1 MKKRF
6 TEEQIIGILKE
17 NEAGLNVRELV
28 RQYGVSE
35 QTIYRWKNKYGG
47 MDVSEEAKRLKALE
61 VENSQLKRLVA
72 DKELDIQILKETL
85 ALESKNF

>member
-6 TEEQIIGILKE
+6 TEAQIIGILKE
-17 NEAGLNVRELV
+17 NEAGLKVRELV

-47 MDVSEEAKRLKALE
+47 MDVSEAKRLKVLE

-72 DKELDIQILKETL
+72 EKELDILGLKAVL
-85 ALESKNF
+85 

>member
-17 NEAGLNVRELV
+17 NEAGLKVRELV

-47 MDVSEEAKRLKALE
+47 MDVSEAKRLKALE

-72 DKELDIQILKETL
+72 DKELDILGLKAVL
-85 ALESKNF
+85 SKKY

>member
-17 NEAGLNVRELV
+17 NEAGAKVVELV
-28 RQYGVSE
+28 RRYGVCE

-47 MDVSEEAKRLKALE
+47 MDVSEARRLKVLE
-61 VENSQLKRLVA
+61 TENSQLKRLVA
-72 DKELDIQILKETL
+72 EKELDILGLKA
-85 ALESKNF
+85 ALSKKY

>member
-17 NEAGLNVRELV
+17 NEAGVKVRELV
-28 RQYGVSE
+28 RRYGVSE
-35 QTIYRWKNKYGG
+35 QTIYRWKSKYGG
-47 MDVSEEAKRLKALE
+47 MDVSEAKRLKVLE

-72 DKELDIQILKETL
+72 DKELDILGLKAVL
-85 ALESKNF
+85 SKKY

>member
-17 NEAGLNVRELV
+17 NEAGVKVGELI
-28 RQYGVSE
+28 RRYGVCE

-47 MDVSEEAKRLKALE
+47 MDVSEAKRLKALE

-72 DKELDIQILKETL
+72 EKELDILGLKAVL
-85 ALESKNF
+85 SKKY

>member
-17 NEAGLNVRELV
+17 NEAGVKVRELV
-28 RQYGVSE
+28 RRHGVSE
-35 QTIYRWKNKYGG
+35 QTIYRWKSKYGG
-47 MDVSEEAKRLKALE
+47 MDVSEAKRLKALE

-72 DKELDIQILKETL
+72 DKELDILGLKAVL
-85 ALESKNF
+85 SKKY

>member
-17 NEAGLNVRELV
+17 NEAGLKVRELV

-35 QTIYRWKNKYGG
+35 QPIYRWKSKYGG
-47 MDVSEEAKRLKALE
+47 MDVSEAKRLKALE

-72 DKELDIQILKETL
+72 DKELDILGLKAVL
-85 ALESKNF
+85 SKKY

>member
-17 NEAGLNVRELV
+17 NEAGTTAGELV
-28 RQYGVSE
+28 RRYGVCE
-35 QTIYRWKNKYGG
+35 QTIDRWKNKYGG
-47 MDVSEEAKRLKALE
+47 MDVSEAKRLKALE

-72 DKELDIQILKETL
+72 EKELDILGLKA
-85 ALESKNF
+85 ALSKKY